1 MDEVVVTAGGIQAK
15 RKELGSASTT
25 IKAASLVA
33 GKSTSIAGGLQG
45 KVAGLQVSN
54 TSGGINPNFRLILR
68 GQRSLTGNNEALL
81 VLDNVIVPSTM
92 LGNLNPEDVEDIQ
105 VLNGAG
111 AAAVYGS
118 QASNGALIVT
128 TKKGKNGV
136 TQVGLS
142 HTTSIEQVAFF
153 PKMQEQFGA
162 GGSGY
167 GVDLFGRGNFSY
179 LENQSYGPRFDGTMR
194 ALGPPLADGSND
206 STLYQFYPGHNISGT
221 KGLLIKPIS
230 IFQMVMQ
237 TQRNIF
243 QHNMLIKLV
252 QHQETYIIVPTY
264 V

>member
-1 MDEVVVTAGGIQAK
+1 M
-15 RKELGSASTT
+15 
-25 IKAASLVA
+25 
-33 GKSTSIAGGLQG
+33 
-45 KVAGLQVSN
+45 
-54 TSGGINPNFRLILR
+54 
-68 GQRSLTGNNEALL
+68 TGNNEALL

-136 TQVGLS
+136 TQVGFS

-153 PKMQEQFGA
+153 PKMQEKFGA

-179 LENQSYGPRFDGTMR
+179 LENQSYFYTTNST
-194 ALGPPLADGSND
+194 PLASRG
-206 STLYQFYPGHNISGT
+206 
-221 KGLLIKPIS
+221 
-230 IFQMVMQ
+230 V
-237 TQRNIF
+237 
-243 QHNMLIKLV
+243 
-252 QHQETYIIVPTY
+252 
-264 V
+264 